1 MNYKRMWLSLKN
13 AIKENYETYAYIDGR
28 FDEADYVFGEMKF
41 LEAQEMRLE
50 DEEENASEHTGGSH
64 EL

>member
-28 FDEADYVFGEMKF
+28 FDEADYMLGEMKF
-41 LEAQEMRLE
+41 LEAQEMHLE
-50 DEEENASEHTGGSH
+50 DENENASEHTGGSH

>member
-1 MNYKRMWLSLKN
+1 MNYKQMWLSLKKI
-13 AIKENYETYAYIDGR
+13 IKEDYETYADIDGR
-28 FDEADYVFGEMKF
+28 FDEADYLLGEMKF

-50 DEEENASEHTGGSH
+50 DEEKNASEHTVDSH

>member
-1 MNYKRMWLSLKN
+1 MWLSLKKI
-13 AIKENYETYAYIDGR
+13 IKEDYETYAYIDAR
-28 FDEADYVFGEMKF
+28 FDEADYLLGEMKF
-41 LEAQEMRLE
+41 LEAQEMHLE